1 MLISSL
7 SPEQKKV
14 VYAIEDGFSVFVT
27 GSAGT
32 GKSYLLKYLK
42 KNYAAFNFA
51 LTASTGISAVNIG
64 GQTIYSWAGIGLGNM
79 TFEQLKPLISSVKFS
94 QIRKRIKLTKML
106 AIDEISM
113 IPASVF
119 NLIDQT
125 FRFIRRND
133 KPFGGMQMV
142 LLGDFLQLPPVD
154 IINDKFCIFS
164 DSWQELNPIIIN
176 LKAIFRQQDKNIIKT
191 LENIRFGIIND
202 DDINLLNSRIDL
214 EDDGDIS
221 PTILVSHNNQARSI
235 NEHNLQK
242 IEQESVF
249 YEAKFS
255 GNKARFDFLKKN
267 CLAEVNLELKKDCQV
282 MMLKNTYREDGV
294 VNGSLGRVIRFTTKK
309 LPVVEFSN
317 GAVIIVDFDQWAIE
331 KFDNDSEEMKAE
343 AKMKQI
349 PLLLSW
355 AITIHKSQGMTLDK
369 ARCDISRIFTC
380 GQAYVA
386 LSRVRKIEDLY
397 IDGINYE
404 KISADPKI
412 IKFYQNL

>member
-1 MLISSL
+1 MLISTL
-7 SPEQKKV
+7 SEEQKEV
-14 VYAIEDGFSVFVT
+14 VYAIEDGLSVFVT

-51 LTASTGISAVNIG
+51 ITASTGISAVNIQ

-79 TFEQLKPLISSVKFS
+79 SFEQLKTLISSVKFS
-94 QIRKRIKLTKML
+94 QIRKRIKTTKML

-119 NLIDQT
+119 NLIDQV
-125 FRFIRRND
+125 FRFVRRNNE
-133 KPFGGMQMV
+133 PFGGMQMV

-154 IINDKFCIFS
+154 IANDKFCIFCE
-164 DSWQELNPIIIN
+164 SWKELNPKLVK
-176 LKAIFRQQDKNIIKT
+176 LKNIFRQQDKNIIKT
-191 LENIRFGIIND
+191 LENIRFGNINNE
-202 DDINLLNSRIDL
+202 DINLLNSRINV
-214 EDDGDIS
+214 DIDQS
-221 PTILVSHNNQARSI
+221 IIPTNLVSHNHQAKNI
-235 NEHNLQK
+235 NEYNLNK
-242 IEQESVF
+242 ISEDSVY

-255 GNKARFDFLKKN
+255 GNKSKFDFLKKN
-267 CLAEVNLELKKDCQV
+267 CLADVNLELKKGCQV

-294 VNGSLGRVIRFTTKK
+294 VNGSLGKVIRFTNKK
-309 LPVVEFSN
+309 LPIVEFHN
-317 GAVIIVDFDQWAIE
+317 GAVITIDFGEWAIE
-331 KFDNDSEEMKAE
+331 KYDNESEEMKAE

-369 ARCDISRIFTC
+369 ARCDLSKIFTC

-397 IDGINYE
+397 IDNINYNR
-404 KISADPKI
+404 ILADPEI
-412 IKFYQNL
+412 VKFYQNL